1 MPSAAQSRR
10 PQFGLRPAFE
20 AGTISGMKIAC
31 IAALAL
37 AAPMFAQGPI
47 GAPGDEAAIRTLVQ
61 HYMDARDR
69 QDPRAIESLFTPD
82 ADQLVSSGEW
92 RKGRPEVVKGTMA
105 SSQSSAGKRTI
116 TVESVRVVSPGVAL
130 VDGHY
135 DLTGLAGGETRHM
148 WTSLVAVKTSSGW
161 KIAAIRN
168 MLPAVPVPA
177 K

>member
-1 MPSAAQSRR
+1 
-10 PQFGLRPAFE
+10 
-20 AGTISGMKIAC
+20 MKIAC
-31 IAALAL
+31 IVSLAL
-37 AAPMFAQGPI
+37 GASLFAQGSG
-47 GAPGDEAAIRTLVQ
+47 GAAADEAAVRALVQ

-105 SSQSSAGKRTI
+105 SSQSTGGKRTI
-116 TVESVRVVSPGVAL
+116 TVGSVRFISPGVAIA
-130 VDGHY
+130 DGRY

-148 WTSLVAVKTSSGW
+148 WTSLVAVKIASVW

-168 MLPAVPVPA
+168 MLPAAPA